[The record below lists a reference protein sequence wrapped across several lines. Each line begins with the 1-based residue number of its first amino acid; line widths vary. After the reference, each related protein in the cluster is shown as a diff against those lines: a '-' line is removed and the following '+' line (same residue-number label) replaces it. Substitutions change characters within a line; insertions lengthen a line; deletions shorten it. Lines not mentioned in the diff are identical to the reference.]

1 MTVAIPEAAEAVG
14 GGGGEA
20 ITPSAIHRPGRSP
33 ARAGGR
39 SNAPARRTG
48 GGGRGNSG
56 SGNSRYYVRYYPQQ
70 GRATRGPRDR
80 PGNDRGKDKPG
91 PLPASE
97 AHGSYHRVVIAEFIV
112 CVLLVG
118 ASPFLTPRMD
128 KSKSAAE
135 EATAALSSVSLAGPL
150 VRLTA
155 LCIVFFSLAL
165 LSTGEK
171 TGKIAAA
178 LGALVT
184 LGVLLN
190 ATDMFTAISQAFGP
204 AKQASSPASPA
215 SGEAS

>member
-14 GGGGEA
+14 GGGAA
-20 ITPSAIHRPGRSP
+20 IEPSAVYRPGRSP
-33 ARAGGR
+33 AGRRAGT
-39 SNAPARRTG
+39 APARRAGGTRG
-48 GGGRGNSG
+48 GGSN
-56 SGNSRYYVRYYPQQ
+56 RYTYYYPPQDRSRRVSRQRQ
-70 GRATRGPRDR
+70 GKGP
-80 PGNDRGKDKPG
+80 PPDKPD
-91 PLPASE
+91 PLPSSK

-118 ASPFLTPRMD
+118 ASPFLTPRTD

-135 EATAALSSVSLAGPL
+135 EATAALSAVSLAGPL

-165 LSTGEK
+165 LSTGQK